1 MDIQKSI
8 DELRFSLEH
17 SLKEVELLGIIS
29 NKLTALRQTFSSNKA
44 LFTADNVEFLK
55 KLTPISDGLRSF
67 IELKPELSSVNGLKH
82 YTFLMNHLVDIR
94 NSLRA
99 FAICKRVDKE
109 IRELREK
116 LAYVRLQDAAKQ
128 ESQLN
133 ARILDLEQNPRH
145 CSHKH
150 QMAIREGRYGYFWGC
165 SRYPMCQ
172 QTTQLTAVEK
182 NALYSLG
189 NMNLT

>member
-17 SLKEVELLGIIS
+17 SLKEVELLDIIR

-44 LFTADNVEFLK
+44 LFTVDNVEFLK

-67 IELKPELSSVNGLKH
+67 IELEPELSSVNGLKH

-109 IRELREK
+109 IRELSEK

-145 CSHKH
+145 CSRKH
-150 QMAIREGRYGYFWGC
+150 QMVIREGRYGYFWGC
-165 SRYPMCQ
+165 SRYPLCQ
-172 QTTQLTAVEK
+172 EITQLTPDEK
-182 NALYSLG
+182 DALYS
-189 NMNLT
+189 